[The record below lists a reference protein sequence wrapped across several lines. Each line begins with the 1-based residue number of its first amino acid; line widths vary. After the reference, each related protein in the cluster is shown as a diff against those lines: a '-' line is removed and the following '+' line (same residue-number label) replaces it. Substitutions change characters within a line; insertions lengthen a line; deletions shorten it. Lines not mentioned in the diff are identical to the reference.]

1 MGRLEGK
8 VAIITGAAGGI
19 GEADARLFAKEGAK
33 VVVAD
38 IKEVEGRTVAE
49 SIKKEVGE
57 ATFIKLDVTKENDW
71 KEVIGEVVRRYGK
84 LKILVNNAG
93 VIICEPLEKTSLDDW
108 NWMMDIN

>member
-1 MGRLEGK
+1 K
-8 VAIITGAAGGI
+8 VAIITGAAVGI

-33 VVVAD
+33 VVVVD

-71 KEVIGEVVRRYGK
+71 ERVYFNHLGCPSQRFVDFGAVFHGAGSLTYINGLFHAECLLRQMLVV
-84 LKILVNNAG
+84 
-93 VIICEPLEKTSLDDW
+93 P
-108 NWMMDIN
+108 